1 MTTQQ
6 EYVVLLLEPNDGKSL
21 SKYVTVRVQ
30 ELDSTI
36 LFYEQMGYTVTQEE
50 VYEQA

>member
-1 MTTQQ
+1 MTVV
-6 EYVVLLLEPNDGKSL
+6 EEFVVLLLEPNDGKSL

-36 LFYEQMGYTVTQEE
+36 LFYEHMGYNVSQEE
-50 VYEQA
+50 VHEQA